1 MELTGKVALVTGGSH
16 GIGKATALQLAEL
29 GANVAITYRNRR
41 DGADDTARKII
52 ERGRNAIV
60 LRAQLPDE
68 DECTQIV
75 DQTVEQL
82 GDLHILVNNVGGGR
96 GGPLLD
102 LSPEDWQ
109 YTLGVNLTTPL
120 LTSQRAAKHMIGN
133 GTGGSIVNV
142 SSVHSTHVWPNR
154 APYGIAKAALNRL
167 TMSMAVE
174 WAPHGIRV
182 NAVAPGYTNVAETPE
197 EIERYDAHDGSSAP
211 LMVSRRP
218 AVPQEIAEVIAFLVS
233 VRASFV
239 TGQTVFADGGLLLPP
254 ITTADYMKGERPSEG
269 FVG

>member
-1 MELTGKVALVTGGSH
+1 MELSGKVALVTGGSH
-16 GIGKATALQLAEL
+16 GIGKATALVLAEM
-29 GANVAITYRNRR
+29 GADVAVTYRDRR
-41 DGADDTARKII
+41 EGAEDTSEKII
-52 ERGRNAIV
+52 ERGGQAFIIH
-60 LRAQLPDE
+60 AQLPDE
-68 DECTQIV
+68 NHCKQIV
-75 DQTVEQL
+75 DQTIDRL

-96 GGPLLD
+96 GGPLIDLD
-102 LSPEDWQ
+102 PEDWH

-120 LTSQRAAKHMIGN
+120 LLSQRAAKHMIASGA
-133 GTGGSIVNV
+133 GGAIVNV

-182 NAVAPGYTNVAETPE
+182 NTVAPGYTRVAETQE
-197 EIERYDAHDGSSAP
+197 ENEQYEAFDGSSAAW
-211 LMVSRRP
+211 MVSRRP
-218 AVPQEIAEVIAFLVS
+218 AVPREIAEVIAFLVS
-233 VRASFV
+233 DRASFV

-254 ITTADYMKGERPSEG
+254 ITTADYMKGERPGQG